1 MHNLLPFFVT
11 ILIIFLDETAAE
23 VPDANNRLNSPL
35 YNDLLPLPSM
45 YIPLNCDSFKQK
57 GIIAWMIHKG
67 IEVPEEDRMLF
78 EKCGNIDKDY
88 IVGETF
94 LFGERNVGNMKRYS
108 KQLRKLLQEKPK
120 LGFHQLK
127 SIKKDNVLYQLKTA
141 REGHNVVKVQQLYYA
156 LYRPIVFLAMLVL
169 VITIVSAIIT
179 VMTFINYRE
188 YP

>member
-67 IEVPEEDRMLF
+67 LEVPEEDRMLF
-78 EKCGNIDKDY
+78 EKCGNVDKDY

-108 KQLRKLLQEKPK
+108 KYLRKLLQEKPK
-120 LGFHQLK
+120 RGLHQLK
-127 SIKKDNVLYQLKTA
+127 SLKKDNVLYQLKSAT
-141 REGHNVVKVQQLYYA
+141 EGHNVVKVQQLYYA

-169 VITIVSAIIT
+169 AITIVSAIIT